1 MKLTQMR
8 YFAEVCQWGSITKAA
23 ERLFVSQ
30 PAVTSSIKTLE
41 KEIGMPLLYRSK
53 KRVVPTADG
62 EIFLRRCRTILA
74 SVDSLVEDFHP
85 DNLFRILQGPS

>member
-53 KRVVPTADG
+53 KESYLQLMGKSSYEDAVPFSHLSTA
-62 EIFLRRCRTILA
+62 
-74 SVDSLVEDFHP
+74 
-85 DNLFRILQGPS
+85 

>member
-41 KEIGMPLLYRSK
+41 KRLECPFYTVVK
-53 KRVVPTADG
+53 KS
-62 EIFLRRCRTILA
+62 RTY
-74 SVDSLVEDFHP
+74 S
-85 DNLFRILQGPS
+85 